1 MKRVLAL
8 LCSLTVLCAALLV
21 GVPTA
26 QAAVDGTVR
35 VWLKSMNEYGTIQS
49 VSITLDGSYS
59 IPTAPEVSLSTRG
72 TYYIENVD
80 GTLMI
85 SGTGI
90 DGQVA
95 VGTKFTVKQHKNDDG
110 SIGTI
115 SLYNNRYGNRSYR
128 GDMLFEI
135 YNGSL
140 RLINYVYIE
149 DYLYGVLAG
158 ELSNTFPLETLKAQA
173 IIARSYVYNRMLTN
187 EPNYEIGDTSS
198 DQVYKGYNSANTNI
212 IRAVDET
219 AGILLQYGSK
229 YVNAYFGASN
239 GGQVELPGNAWS
251 SSSSEGCY
259 VMKDDPYDVRN
270 PSSRSVTYTFTTDP
284 DSLDTSFYVLIQDK
298 VYQELGYYPNIAG
311 IQDVWLSDPVETD
324 ERSRGISRN
333 YQTMNMTV
341 TVRESGWSNSDD
353 SNVYDP
359 FAPSDS
365 DSGSVETVDI
375 SIDLHNELKW
385 ILFSADSDLRLFS
398 LEEDGNYYYLTLA
411 RYGHGV
417 DMSQRGA
424 QQMAKEG
431 HDYED
436 IIYFYFNDVSLPK
449 IDFVREELTTNVPI
463 SDSPIATATVT
474 ASSLTVRADASTS
487 ASKLGSLSRGTVVN
501 VYAELDGW
509 LCIVY
514 NGSIGYISTDYVTLS
529 DYSES
534 GGSTTPGTGGDD
546 ALYRAQV
553 TLSTASSTLKLRES
567 GSSSADVLTYMPH
580 GTIVEVLS
588 DSGSWYQV
596 RTLGGTVGYCSA
608 QYLTRLDDEIT
619 TTTTPTE
626 TSGQS
631 DPDAVAATGEVTGSS
646 VNVRSGPSTSASVL
660 GSLKKGDG
668 VEIIS
673 QNNGFYR
680 IVYNSGTA
688 YISSSYVRVTG
699 TVATPTPTAD
709 PDDEDGDAVA
719 AMGEVTGSSVNVR
732 SGPSTSASVLGS
744 LKKGDGVEIIS
755 QNGDF
760 YRIVYDGDTAYI
772 SASYVRVTGT
782 VATSTPRPTAT
793 PDSGSSSGDLEEGE
807 ALIADSGTALMG
819 DLSGSVIY
827 EYLSKNDVVT
837 ILDTEGSYYLVRT
850 EDGETGYVAKSAV
863 KAAATATPSPTETP
877 ESGGSATRQGT
888 IKLSSS
894 SSNLNLR
901 QGPSTSTDVLAT
913 LRHGQS
919 VTVTGESGDWYA
931 IEVSGYSGYVM
942 KTYVTFSEDE
952 ESSSGSSGVFPAV
965 IRLSSSS
972 STVNVR
978 SGAGTNYSKI
988 GSLTNGASVNVVAS
1002 NGDWYRIEYG
1012 NGYGYVMKTY
1022 VQLVSSG
1029 SSGSSSG
1036 DEDVLTAVTT
1046 AAVNLRE
1053 EGTTSSDKLG
1063 TYPKGTRVVVLEKGS
1078 SWSRVDISGNEGY
1091 MKNTY
1096 LDFND

>member
-90 DGQVA
+90 NGQVP

-341 TVRESGWSNSDD
+341 TVRESGWSSSDD

-417 DMSQRGA
+417 GMSQRGA
-424 QQMAKEG
+424 QQMANEG

-673 QNNGFYR
+673 QN
-680 IVYNSGTA
+680 
-688 YISSSYVRVTG
+688 
-699 TVATPTPTAD
+699 
-709 PDDEDGDAVA
+709 
-719 AMGEVTGSSVNVR
+719 
-732 SGPSTSASVLGS
+732 
-744 LKKGDGVEIIS
+744 
-755 QNGDF
+755 GDF
-760 YRIVYDGDTAYI
+760 YRIVYDGGTAYI

-793 PDSGSSSGDLEEGE
+793 PDSGSSGDLEEGE

-819 DLSGSVIY
+819 DPSGSVIY
-827 EYLSKNDVVT
+827 EYLSRNDVVT
-837 ILDTEGSYYLVRT
+837 ILDSEGSYYLVRT

-863 KAAATATPSPTETP
+863 KAAETETPSPTETP
-877 ESGGSATRQGT
+877 ESGGSTTRQGT

-952 ESSSGSSGVFPAV
+952 ESSSGSSEVFPAV

>member
-35 VWLKSMNEYGTIQS
+35 VWLESMNEYGTIQS

-341 TVRESGWSNSDD
+341 TVRESGWSSSDD

-417 DMSQRGA
+417 GMSQRGA
-424 QQMAKEG
+424 QQMANEG
-431 HDYED
+431 HNYED

-631 DPDAVAATGEVTGSS
+631 DPDAV
-646 VNVRSGPSTSASVL
+646 
-660 GSLKKGDG
+660 
-668 VEIIS
+668 
-673 QNNGFYR
+673 
-680 IVYNSGTA
+680 
-688 YISSSYVRVTG
+688 
-699 TVATPTPTAD
+699 VAT
-709 PDDEDGDAVA
+709 
-719 AMGEVTGSSVNVR
+719 GEVTGSSVNVR

-760 YRIVYDGDTAYI
+760 YRIVYGGSTAYI

-782 VATSTPRPTAT
+782 VETAEPTAT
-793 PDSGSSSGDLEEGE
+793 PDSGSSGDLEEGE

-819 DLSGSVIY
+819 DPSGSVIY
-827 EYLSKNDVVT
+827 EYLSRNDVVT
-837 ILDTEGSYYLVRT
+837 ILDSEGSYYLVRT

-863 KAAATATPSPTETP
+863 KAAETETPSPTETP
-877 ESGGSATRQGT
+877 ESGGSSSRQGT

>member
-35 VWLKSMNEYGTIQS
+35 VWLESMNEYGTIQS

-341 TVRESGWSNSDD
+341 TVRESGWSSSDD

-417 DMSQRGA
+417 GMSQRGA
-424 QQMAKEG
+424 QQMANEG

-608 QYLTRLDDEIT
+608 QYLTRLDEEIT

-631 DPDAVAATGEVTGSS
+631 DPDAV
-646 VNVRSGPSTSASVL
+646 
-660 GSLKKGDG
+660 
-668 VEIIS
+668 
-673 QNNGFYR
+673 
-680 IVYNSGTA
+680 
-688 YISSSYVRVTG
+688 
-699 TVATPTPTAD
+699 VAT
-709 PDDEDGDAVA
+709 
-719 AMGEVTGSSVNVR
+719 GEVTGSSVNVR

-760 YRIVYDGDTAYI
+760 YRIVYDGGTAYI

-793 PDSGSSSGDLEEGE
+793 PDSGSSGDLEEGE

-819 DLSGSVIY
+819 DPSGSVIY

-837 ILDTEGSYYLVRT
+837 ILDSEGGYYLVRT

-863 KAAATATPSPTETP
+863 KAAETETPSPTETP
-877 ESGGSATRQGT
+877 ESGGSSSRQGT

-952 ESSSGSSGVFPAV
+952 ESSSGSSEVFPAV

>member
-1 MKRVLAL
+1 M
-8 LCSLTVLCAALLV
+8 
-21 GVPTA
+21 
-26 QAAVDGTVR
+26 
-35 VWLKSMNEYGTIQS
+35 
-49 VSITLDGSYS
+49 
-59 IPTAPEVSLSTRG
+59 
-72 TYYIENVD
+72 
-80 GTLMI
+80 
-85 SGTGI
+85 
-90 DGQVA
+90 
-95 VGTKFTVKQHKNDDG
+95 
-110 SIGTI
+110 
-115 SLYNNRYGNRSYR
+115 
-128 GDMLFEI
+128 
-135 YNGSL
+135 
-140 RLINYVYIE
+140 
-149 DYLYGVLAG
+149 
-158 ELSNTFPLETLKAQA
+158 
-173 IIARSYVYNRMLTN
+173 
-187 EPNYEIGDTSS
+187 
-198 DQVYKGYNSANTNI
+198 
-212 IRAVDET
+212 
-219 AGILLQYGSK
+219 
-229 YVNAYFGASN
+229 
-239 GGQVELPGNAWS
+239 
-251 SSSSEGCY
+251 
-259 VMKDDPYDVRN
+259 
-270 PSSRSVTYTFTTDP
+270 
-284 DSLDTSFYVLIQDK
+284 
-298 VYQELGYYPNIAG
+298 
-311 IQDVWLSDPVETD
+311 
-324 ERSRGISRN
+324 
-333 YQTMNMTV
+333 
-341 TVRESGWSNSDD
+341 
-353 SNVYDP
+353 
-359 FAPSDS
+359 
-365 DSGSVETVDI
+365 
-375 SIDLHNELKW
+375 
-385 ILFSADSDLRLFS
+385 
-398 LEEDGNYYYLTLA
+398 
-411 RYGHGV
+411 
-417 DMSQRGA
+417 
-424 QQMAKEG
+424 
-431 HDYED
+431 
-436 IIYFYFNDVSLPK
+436 
-449 IDFVREELTTNVPI
+449 
-463 SDSPIATATVT
+463 
-474 ASSLTVRADASTS
+474 
-487 ASKLGSLSRGTVVN
+487 
-501 VYAELDGW
+501 
-509 LCIVY
+509 
-514 NGSIGYISTDYVTLS
+514 
-529 DYSES
+529 
-534 GGSTTPGTGGDD
+534 
-546 ALYRAQV
+546 
-553 TLSTASSTLKLRES
+553 
-567 GSSSADVLTYMPH
+567 
-580 GTIVEVLS
+580 
-588 DSGSWYQV
+588 
-596 RTLGGTVGYCSA
+596 GYCSA

-673 QNNGFYR
+673 QN
-680 IVYNSGTA
+680 
-688 YISSSYVRVTG
+688 
-699 TVATPTPTAD
+699 
-709 PDDEDGDAVA
+709 
-719 AMGEVTGSSVNVR
+719 
-732 SGPSTSASVLGS
+732 
-744 LKKGDGVEIIS
+744 
-755 QNGDF
+755 GDF
-760 YRIVYDGDTAYI
+760 YRIVYDGGTAYI

-819 DLSGSVIY
+819 DPSGSVIY

-837 ILDTEGSYYLVRT
+837 ILDSEGSYYLVRT

-863 KAAATATPSPTETP
+863 KAAETETPSPTETP

-952 ESSSGSSGVFPAV
+952 ESSSGSSEVFPAV

>member
-35 VWLKSMNEYGTIQS
+35 VWLESMNEYGTIQS

-341 TVRESGWSNSDD
+341 TVRESGWSSSDD

-417 DMSQRGA
+417 GMSQRGA
-424 QQMAKEG
+424 QQMANEG

-631 DPDAVAATGEVTGSS
+631 DPDAVVATGEVTGSS
-646 VNVRSGPSTSASVL
+646 VNVRSGPSA
-660 GSLKKGDG
+660 
-668 VEIIS
+668 
-673 QNNGFYR
+673 
-680 IVYNSGTA
+680 
-688 YISSSYVRVTG
+688 
-699 TVATPTPTAD
+699 
-709 PDDEDGDAVA
+709 
-719 AMGEVTGSSVNVR
+719 
-732 SGPSTSASVLGS
+732 SASVLGS

-760 YRIVYDGDTAYI
+760 YRIVYDGGTAYI

-793 PDSGSSSGDLEEGE
+793 PDSGSSGDLEEGE

-819 DLSGSVIY
+819 DPSGSVIY
-827 EYLSKNDVVT
+827 EYLSRNDVVT
-837 ILDTEGSYYLVRT
+837 ILDSEGSYYLVRT

-863 KAAATATPSPTETP
+863 KAAETETPSPTETP

-952 ESSSGSSGVFPAV
+952 ESSSGSSEVFPAV

-1022 VQLVSSG
+1022 VQLV

>member
-35 VWLKSMNEYGTIQS
+35 VWLESMNEYGTIQS

-341 TVRESGWSNSDD
+341 TVRESGWSDSDD

-417 DMSQRGA
+417 GMSQRGA

-631 DPDAVAATGEVTGSS
+631 DPDAV
-646 VNVRSGPSTSASVL
+646 
-660 GSLKKGDG
+660 
-668 VEIIS
+668 
-673 QNNGFYR
+673 
-680 IVYNSGTA
+680 
-688 YISSSYVRVTG
+688 
-699 TVATPTPTAD
+699 VAT
-709 PDDEDGDAVA
+709 
-719 AMGEVTGSSVNVR
+719 GEVTGSSVNVR

-760 YRIVYDGDTAYI
+760 YRIVYDGGAAYI

-782 VATSTPRPTAT
+782 VETAEPTAT
-793 PDSGSSSGDLEEGE
+793 PDSGSSGDLEEGE
-807 ALIADSGTALMG
+807 ARIADSGTALMG
-819 DLSGSVIY
+819 DPSGSVIY
-827 EYLSKNDVVT
+827 EYLSRNDVVT
-837 ILDTEGSYYLVRT
+837 ILDSEGSYYLVRT

-863 KAAATATPSPTETP
+863 KAAETETPSPTETP
-877 ESGGSATRQGT
+877 ESGGSSSRQGT

-901 QGPSTSTDVLAT
+901 QGPSTYTDVLAT

-952 ESSSGSSGVFPAV
+952 ESSSGSSEVFPAV

-1029 SSGSSSG
+1029 SSGSSSE

-1063 TYPKGTRVVVLEKGS
+1063 TDPKGTRVVVLEKGS

>member
-35 VWLKSMNEYGTIQS
+35 VWLESMNEYGTIQS

-341 TVRESGWSNSDD
+341 TVRESGWSDSDD

-417 DMSQRGA
+417 GMSQRGA
-424 QQMAKEG
+424 QQMANEG

-608 QYLTRLDDEIT
+608 QYLTRLDEETT

-673 QNNGFYR
+673 QN
-680 IVYNSGTA
+680 
-688 YISSSYVRVTG
+688 
-699 TVATPTPTAD
+699 
-709 PDDEDGDAVA
+709 
-719 AMGEVTGSSVNVR
+719 
-732 SGPSTSASVLGS
+732 
-744 LKKGDGVEIIS
+744 
-755 QNGDF
+755 GDF
-760 YRIVYDGDTAYI
+760 YRIVYDGGTAYI

-819 DLSGSVIY
+819 DPSGSVIY
-827 EYLSKNDVVT
+827 EYLSRNDVVT
-837 ILDTEGSYYLVRT
+837 ILDSEGGYYLVRT

-863 KAAATATPSPTETP
+863 KAAETETPSPTETP

-952 ESSSGSSGVFPAV
+952 ESSSGSSEVFPAV

>member
-35 VWLKSMNEYGTIQS
+35 VWLESMNEYGTIQS

-341 TVRESGWSNSDD
+341 TVRESGWSSSDD

-417 DMSQRGA
+417 GMSQRGA
-424 QQMAKEG
+424 QQMANEG

-631 DPDAVAATGEVTGSS
+631 DPDAVVATGEVTGSS

-660 GSLKKGDG
+660 GSLH
-668 VEIIS
+668 
-673 QNNGFYR
+673 
-680 IVYNSGTA
+680 
-688 YISSSYVRVTG
+688 
-699 TVATPTPTAD
+699 
-709 PDDEDGDAVA
+709 
-719 AMGEVTGSSVNVR
+719 
-732 SGPSTSASVLGS
+732 
-744 LKKGDGVEIIS
+744 KGDGVEIIS

-760 YRIVYDGDTAYI
+760 YRIVYDGGTAYI

-819 DLSGSVIY
+819 DPSGSVIY
-827 EYLSKNDVVT
+827 EYLSRNDVVT

-863 KAAATATPSPTETP
+863 KAAETETPSPTETP
-877 ESGGSATRQGT
+877 ESGGSSSRQGT

-952 ESSSGSSGVFPAV
+952 ESSSGSSEVFPAV

>member
-341 TVRESGWSNSDD
+341 TVRESGWSSSDD

-417 DMSQRGA
+417 GMSQRGA
-424 QQMAKEG
+424 QQMANEG

-580 GTIVEVLS
+580 GTVVEVLS

-631 DPDAVAATGEVTGSS
+631 DPDAV
-646 VNVRSGPSTSASVL
+646 
-660 GSLKKGDG
+660 
-668 VEIIS
+668 
-673 QNNGFYR
+673 
-680 IVYNSGTA
+680 
-688 YISSSYVRVTG
+688 
-699 TVATPTPTAD
+699 VAT
-709 PDDEDGDAVA
+709 
-719 AMGEVTGSSVNVR
+719 GEVTGSSVNVR

-760 YRIVYDGDTAYI
+760 YRIVYDGGTAYI

-793 PDSGSSSGDLEEGE
+793 PDSGPSGDLEEGE

-819 DLSGSVIY
+819 DPSGSVIY

-837 ILDTEGSYYLVRT
+837 ILDSEGSYYLVRT

-863 KAAATATPSPTETP
+863 KAAETETPSPTETP
-877 ESGGSATRQGT
+877 ENGGSTTRQGT

-1078 SWSRVDISGNEGY
+1078 SWSRVNISGNEGY

>member
-90 DGQVA
+90 NGQVP

-341 TVRESGWSNSDD
+341 TVRESGWSDSDD

-417 DMSQRGA
+417 GMSQRGA

-631 DPDAVAATGEVTGSS
+631 DPDAV
-646 VNVRSGPSTSASVL
+646 
-660 GSLKKGDG
+660 
-668 VEIIS
+668 
-673 QNNGFYR
+673 
-680 IVYNSGTA
+680 
-688 YISSSYVRVTG
+688 
-699 TVATPTPTAD
+699 VAT
-709 PDDEDGDAVA
+709 
-719 AMGEVTGSSVNVR
+719 GEVTGSSVNVR

-819 DLSGSVIY
+819 DPSGSVIY
-827 EYLSKNDVVT
+827 EYLSRNDVVT
-837 ILDTEGSYYLVRT
+837 ILDSEGGYYLVRT

-863 KAAATATPSPTETP
+863 KAAETETPSPTETP
-877 ESGGSATRQGT
+877 ESGGSSSRQGT

-952 ESSSGSSGVFPAV
+952 ESSSGSSEVFPAV

>member
-35 VWLKSMNEYGTIQS
+35 VWLESMNEYGTIQS

-90 DGQVA
+90 NGQVPL
-95 VGTKFTVKQHKNDDG
+95 GTKFTVKQHKNDDG

-219 AGILLQYGSK
+219 AGILLRYGSK

-270 PSSRSVTYTFTTDP
+270 PSSRSVTYTFTSDP

-298 VYQELGYYPNIAG
+298 VYQQLGYYPNISG

-341 TVRESGWSNSDD
+341 TVRGSGWSDSND

-359 FAPSDS
+359 FASS
-365 DSGSVETVDI
+365 GSGSVETVNI

-398 LEEDGNYYYLTLA
+398 LEKDGNYYYLTLA

-417 DMSQRGA
+417 GMSQRGA
-424 QQMAKEG
+424 QQMANEG

-449 IDFVREELTTNVPI
+449 IDFTREELTTNVPI
-463 SDSPIATATVT
+463 SDTPIATATVT

-487 ASKLGSLSRGTVVN
+487 APKLGSLSRGTVVN
-501 VYAELDGW
+501 VYADLGGW

-514 NGSIGYISTDYVTLS
+514 NGSVGYVSADYVTLS
-529 DYSES
+529 NYSGE
-534 GGSTTPGTGGDD
+534 TTPGTTPGTSD

-553 TLSTASSTLKLRES
+553 TLSTASSTLKLREA
-567 GSSSADVLTYMPH
+567 GSSSAAVLTYMPH
-580 GTIVEVLS
+580 GTIVEVLN

-596 RTLGGTVGYCSA
+596 RTSGGTVGYCSA
-608 QYLTRLDDEIT
+608 QYLTRLNDEIG

-626 TSGQS
+626 TSGS
-631 DPDAVAATGEVTGSS
+631 SNPDVIVATGEVTGSS

-660 GSLKKGDG
+660 GSVKKGDA
-668 VEIIS
+668 VQIIS
-673 QNNGFYR
+673 QNGDFYR
-680 IVYNSGTA
+680 IAYNGGTA
-688 YISSSYVRVTG
+688 YVSSSYVRVTG
-699 TVATPTPTAD
+699 TVATAAPTPTSTPD
-709 PDDEDGDAVA
+709 P
-719 AMGEVTGSSVNVR
+719 GSS
-732 SGPSTSASVLGS
+732 G
-744 LKKGDGVEIIS
+744 
-755 QNGDF
+755 
-760 YRIVYDGDTAYI
+760 
-772 SASYVRVTGT
+772 
-782 VATSTPRPTAT
+782 
-793 PDSGSSSGDLEEGE
+793 GDLEEGE
-807 ALIADSGTALMG
+807 AIITASGTALMG
-819 DLSGSVIY
+819 DPSGSVIY

-837 ILDTEGSYYLVRT
+837 ILDSEGSYYLVRT
-850 EDGETGYVAKSAV
+850 EDGEMGYVAKSAV
-863 KAAATATPSPTETP
+863 TAAATATPSPTETP
-877 ESGGSATRQGT
+877 ESGGSTSRQGK

-901 QGPSTSTDVLAT
+901 QGPSTATNVLAT

-931 IEVSGYSGYVM
+931 IEVNGYSGYVM

-952 ESSSGSSGVFPAV
+952 SSSGSSDVFPAV

-1022 VQLVSSG
+1022 VQLVSGG

-1036 DEDVLTAVTT
+1036 NADVLTAVTT

-1053 EGTTSSDKLG
+1053 KGTTSSDKLG

>member
-35 VWLKSMNEYGTIQS
+35 VWLESMNEYGTIQS

-90 DGQVA
+90 NGQVP

-341 TVRESGWSNSDD
+341 TVRESGWSSDD

-417 DMSQRGA
+417 GMSQRGA
-424 QQMAKEG
+424 QQMANEG

-534 GGSTTPGTGGDD
+534 GGSTTPGTGGDN

-631 DPDAVAATGEVTGSS
+631 DPDAV
-646 VNVRSGPSTSASVL
+646 
-660 GSLKKGDG
+660 
-668 VEIIS
+668 
-673 QNNGFYR
+673 
-680 IVYNSGTA
+680 
-688 YISSSYVRVTG
+688 
-699 TVATPTPTAD
+699 VAT
-709 PDDEDGDAVA
+709 
-719 AMGEVTGSSVNVR
+719 GEVTGSSVNVR

-760 YRIVYDGDTAYI
+760 YRIVYDGNTAYI

-782 VATSTPRPTAT
+782 VETAEPTAT
-793 PDSGSSSGDLEEGE
+793 PDSGSSGDLEEGE

-819 DLSGSVIY
+819 DPSGSVIY
-827 EYLSKNDVVT
+827 EYLSRNDVVT
-837 ILDTEGSYYLVRT
+837 ILDSEGSYYLVRT

-863 KAAATATPSPTETP
+863 KAAETETPSPTETP
-877 ESGGSATRQGT
+877 ESGGSSSRQGT

-952 ESSSGSSGVFPAV
+952 ESSSGSSEVFPAV

-1029 SSGSSSG
+1029 SSGSSSE

>member
-341 TVRESGWSNSDD
+341 TVRESGWSDSDD

-398 LEEDGNYYYLTLA
+398 LEKDGNYYYLTLA

-417 DMSQRGA
+417 GMSQRGA

-646 VNVRSGPSTSASVL
+646 VNVRSGPSTSA
-660 GSLKKGDG
+660 
-668 VEIIS
+668 
-673 QNNGFYR
+673 R
-680 IVYNSGTA
+680 
-688 YISSSYVRVTG
+688 
-699 TVATPTPTAD
+699 
-709 PDDEDGDAVA
+709 
-719 AMGEVTGSSVNVR
+719 
-732 SGPSTSASVLGS
+732 VLGS

-760 YRIVYDGDTAYI
+760 YRIVYDGNTAYI

-782 VATSTPRPTAT
+782 VETAEPTAT
-793 PDSGSSSGDLEEGE
+793 PDSGSSGDLEEGE

-819 DLSGSVIY
+819 DPSGSVIY
-827 EYLSKNDVVT
+827 EYLSRNDVVT
-837 ILDTEGSYYLVRT
+837 ILDSEGSYYLVRT

-863 KAAATATPSPTETP
+863 KAAETETPSPTETP
-877 ESGGSATRQGT
+877 ESGGSSSRQGT

-952 ESSSGSSGVFPAV
+952 ESSSGSSEVFPAV

-1029 SSGSSSG
+1029 SSGSSSE

>member
-35 VWLKSMNEYGTIQS
+35 VWLESMNEYGTIQS

-90 DGQVA
+90 NGQVP

-341 TVRESGWSNSDD
+341 TVRESGWSSSDD

-417 DMSQRGA
+417 GMSQRGA
-424 QQMAKEG
+424 QQMANEG

-608 QYLTRLDDEIT
+608 QYLTRLDEEIT

-673 QNNGFYR
+673 QN
-680 IVYNSGTA
+680 
-688 YISSSYVRVTG
+688 
-699 TVATPTPTAD
+699 
-709 PDDEDGDAVA
+709 
-719 AMGEVTGSSVNVR
+719 
-732 SGPSTSASVLGS
+732 
-744 LKKGDGVEIIS
+744 
-755 QNGDF
+755 GDF
-760 YRIVYDGDTAYI
+760 YRIVYDGGTAYI

-819 DLSGSVIY
+819 DPSGSVIY

-837 ILDTEGSYYLVRT
+837 ILDSEGSYYLVRT

-863 KAAATATPSPTETP
+863 KAAETETPSPTETP
-877 ESGGSATRQGT
+877 ESGGSTTRQGT

-952 ESSSGSSGVFPAV
+952 ESSSGSSEVFPAV

>member
-341 TVRESGWSNSDD
+341 TVRESGWSSSDD

-417 DMSQRGA
+417 GMSQRGA
-424 QQMAKEG
+424 QQMANEG

-580 GTIVEVLS
+580 GTVVEVLS

-673 QNNGFYR
+673 QN
-680 IVYNSGTA
+680 
-688 YISSSYVRVTG
+688 
-699 TVATPTPTAD
+699 
-709 PDDEDGDAVA
+709 
-719 AMGEVTGSSVNVR
+719 
-732 SGPSTSASVLGS
+732 
-744 LKKGDGVEIIS
+744 
-755 QNGDF
+755 GDF

-782 VATSTPRPTAT
+782 VETAKPTAT

-819 DLSGSVIY
+819 DPSGSVIY

-837 ILDTEGSYYLVRT
+837 ILDSEGGYYLVRT

-863 KAAATATPSPTETP
+863 KAAETETPSPTETP
-877 ESGGSATRQGT
+877 ESGGSSSRQGT

>member
-341 TVRESGWSNSDD
+341 TVRESGWSSSDD

-417 DMSQRGA
+417 GMSQRGA
-424 QQMAKEG
+424 QQMANEG

-608 QYLTRLDDEIT
+608 QYLTRLDEEIT

-646 VNVRSGPSTSASVL
+646 VNVRSGPSA
-660 GSLKKGDG
+660 
-668 VEIIS
+668 
-673 QNNGFYR
+673 
-680 IVYNSGTA
+680 
-688 YISSSYVRVTG
+688 
-699 TVATPTPTAD
+699 
-709 PDDEDGDAVA
+709 
-719 AMGEVTGSSVNVR
+719 
-732 SGPSTSASVLGS
+732 SASVLGS

-760 YRIVYDGDTAYI
+760 YRIVYDGGTAYI

-782 VATSTPRPTAT
+782 VETAKPTAT

-819 DLSGSVIY
+819 DPSGSVIY
-827 EYLSKNDVVT
+827 EYLSRNDVVT

-863 KAAATATPSPTETP
+863 KAAETETPSPTETP
-877 ESGGSATRQGT
+877 ESGGSSSRQGT

-1029 SSGSSSG
+1029 SSGSSSE

>member
-35 VWLKSMNEYGTIQS
+35 VWLESMNEYGTIQS

-341 TVRESGWSNSDD
+341 TVRESGWSSSDD

-417 DMSQRGA
+417 GMSQRGA
-424 QQMAKEG
+424 QQMANEG

-487 ASKLGSLSRGTVVN
+487 ASKIGSLSRGTVVN

-580 GTIVEVLS
+580 GTVVEVLS

-631 DPDAVAATGEVTGSS
+631 DPDAV
-646 VNVRSGPSTSASVL
+646 
-660 GSLKKGDG
+660 
-668 VEIIS
+668 
-673 QNNGFYR
+673 
-680 IVYNSGTA
+680 
-688 YISSSYVRVTG
+688 
-699 TVATPTPTAD
+699 VAT
-709 PDDEDGDAVA
+709 
-719 AMGEVTGSSVNVR
+719 GEVTGSSVNVR

-760 YRIVYDGDTAYI
+760 YRIVYDGGTAYI

-793 PDSGSSSGDLEEGE
+793 PDSGSSGDLEEGE

-819 DLSGSVIY
+819 DPSGSVIY
-827 EYLSKNDVVT
+827 EYLSRNDVVT
-837 ILDTEGSYYLVRT
+837 ILDSEGSYYLVRT

-863 KAAATATPSPTETP
+863 KAAETETPSPTETP
-877 ESGGSATRQGT
+877 ESGGSSSRQGT

-952 ESSSGSSGVFPAV
+952 ESSSGSSEVFPAV

>member
-341 TVRESGWSNSDD
+341 TVRESGWSDSDD

-417 DMSQRGA
+417 GMSQRGA
-424 QQMAKEG
+424 QQMANEG

-580 GTIVEVLS
+580 GTVVEVLS

-631 DPDAVAATGEVTGSS
+631 DPDAV
-646 VNVRSGPSTSASVL
+646 
-660 GSLKKGDG
+660 
-668 VEIIS
+668 
-673 QNNGFYR
+673 
-680 IVYNSGTA
+680 
-688 YISSSYVRVTG
+688 
-699 TVATPTPTAD
+699 VAT
-709 PDDEDGDAVA
+709 
-719 AMGEVTGSSVNVR
+719 GEVTGSSVNVR

-760 YRIVYDGDTAYI
+760 YRIVYDGGTAYI

-819 DLSGSVIY
+819 DPSGSVIY
-827 EYLSKNDVVT
+827 EYLSRNDVVT
-837 ILDTEGSYYLVRT
+837 ILDSEGGYYLVRT

-863 KAAATATPSPTETP
+863 KAAETETPSPTETP
-877 ESGGSATRQGT
+877 ESGGSSSRQGT

-952 ESSSGSSGVFPAV
+952 ESSSGSSEVFPAV